1 MYLGLVHFQDRNRSI
16 AMNKLNKLLKLLG
29 RESKVLSTCLIR
41 KVKKFP
47 ALSINSV
54 VSKLILR
61 MLSVL
66 LLWLC
71 SFSQSTLAEEELQRL
86 FTTPKE
92 RAALN
97 DTRSKPKEQRIKVV
111 ETRSVEKDDK
121 SQPQLPSFITF
132 NGLVIRSHGPSTV
145 WINGT
150 NDLSNHNLSGQGFT
164 VELDQI
170 ANKSVSIVLPGEQK
184 RTLKPGQMVNTLD
197 GSIKE
202 NFEQP

>member
-1 MYLGLVHFQDRNRSI
+1 
-16 AMNKLNKLLKLLG
+16 MNKLNKLLKLLG
-29 RESKVLSTCLIR
+29 RESKVLSTSLIR
-41 KVKKFP
+41 KVKNFP

-54 VSKLILR
+54 VSKLILG

-111 ETRSVEKDDK
+111 ETRSVEKDEK

-150 NDLSNHNLSGQGFT
+150 NDLSSHNLSGQGFT

-170 ANKSVSIVLPGEQK
+170 AKKSVSIVLPGNQK
-184 RTLKPGQMVNTLD
+184 RTLKPGQIVNTLD

>member
-1 MYLGLVHFQDRNRSI
+1 MI
-16 AMNKLNKLLKLLG
+16 
-29 RESKVLSTCLIR
+29 
-41 KVKKFP
+41 
-47 ALSINSV
+47 
-54 VSKLILR
+54 
-61 MLSVL
+61 SVL

-97 DTRSKPKEQRIKVV
+97 DTRSKPKQQRIKVV
-111 ETRSVEKDDK
+111 ETRSVEKEEK
-121 SQPQLPSFITF
+121 SPPQLPSFITF

-170 ANKSVSIVLPGEQK
+170 AKKSVSIVLPGNQK